1 MLVLTRKRD
10 ETVWL
15 GREVS
20 LTVRDIQAGQ
30 VSLEL
35 AQRRPGPNGAD
46 DAESV
51 TCTHVLQ
58 IEPHGPPAEPQGATS
73 CPAVYMPVRTSK
85 PLQLDGGVTV
95 TVEGMGLMKGQPA
108 RVRLGIRA
116 PRDLQIVRDE
126 IKGRYF
132 AE

>member
-15 GREVS
+15 GRELS

-35 AQRRPGPNGAD
+35 IQRGPDGAEPV
-46 DAESV
+46 A
-51 TCTHVLQ
+51 CTHVLL
-58 IEPHGPPAEPQGATS
+58 IEPNGAPAEPQGATS
-73 CPAVYMPVRTSK
+73 SPAVYMPVRTSK

-116 PRDLQIVRDE
+116 PRDLQILRDE

-132 AE
+132 PEQRAP